1 MLEDNLN
8 VVKFVEMLKTNN
20 YVYLVYEYCEGGT
33 LEELMRSRRQFQE
46 KEALT
51 LFRQLITAMKS
62 LH

>member
-33 LEELMRSRRQFQE
+33 LEELMRSRR
-46 KEALT
+46 
-51 LFRQLITAMKS
+51 
-62 LH
+62 